1 MHSFLNVVVF
11 SHIMSYIMRLE
22 TTSETM
28 YYETTM
34 ELHSVY
40 NETTTV
46 YNETTTVYN
55 ETTTVYNETTTV
67 YNGTTQGGCE
77 YVFYTFNSFFVC
89 WYDSITL
96 FNIKTLSTHS

>member
-1 MHSFLNVVVF
+1 
-11 SHIMSYIMRLE
+11 MRLE

-55 ETTTVYNETTTV
+55 
-67 YNGTTQGGCE
+67 GTTQGGCE
-77 YVFYTFNSFFVC
+77 YVFYTFNSFLCV
-89 WYDSITL
+89 L
-96 FNIKTLSTHS
+96 V